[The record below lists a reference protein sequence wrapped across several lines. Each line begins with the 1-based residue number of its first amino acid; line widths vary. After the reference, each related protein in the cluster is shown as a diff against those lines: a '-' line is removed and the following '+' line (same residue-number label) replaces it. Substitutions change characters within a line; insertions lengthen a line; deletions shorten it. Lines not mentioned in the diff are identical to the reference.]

1 MSGNQPEKPQ
11 FGFYT
16 VPYLAANDERLSPL
30 DEKVFGYILALS
42 LGNGYCYA
50 SSNYLAEM
58 IGKSR
63 VVITRSIKKLEVT
76 GYIVKQVTRP
86 GYGQAERK
94 IYPLV
99 DRMGNRIADPF
110 SSSTPSSEGSSI
122 DGSMP
127 SSKDSSKGSSI
138 DGAQGS
144 EHTSTQVGVQ
154 GSTQGSTQ
162 GSEQDGVSDPTVGSK
177 TNLLENSDKSLDIG
191 PEDSFTVGSKTNLS
205 VGSKTN
211 HNIYK
216 TYIEKNN
223 KDKEKKKFTRE
234 RMNDFPPPFDKLTDK
249 QQAKLSS
256 YQQTMSEELVN
267 FEIERVANR
276 QTAPKNPFAYL
287 VAILNDLQAKGIT
300 TLEQAMADHQE
311 EYKQQ
316 EFEGEINHGQSKAK
330 PYRRQKKGRKV
341 EQLPAW
347 AADDYQPETG
357 QVTQEE
363 ADRLGDLIN
372 DVAAKKDPDPNR
384 PQWLDDDVPF

>member
-42 LGNGYCYA
+42 LETGYCYA
-50 SSNYLAEM
+50 STNYLAGM

-63 VVITRSIKKLEVT
+63 VVITRSIKKLETT

-86 GYGQAERK
+86 GYRQAERK

-99 DRMGNRIADPF
+99 DRMGNRLADPF
-110 SSSTPSSEGSSI
+110 S
-122 DGSMP
+122 
-127 SSKDSSKGSSI
+127 SSKGSSI
-138 DGAQGS
+138 DGS
-144 EHTSTQVGVQ
+144 EASSIPSSKDSSIPSSNDSEQVGVQ
-154 GSTQGSTQ
+154 SGVQSGVQGGTQN
-162 GSEQDGVSDPTVGSK
+162 GVIDPPIGSK
-177 TNLLENSDKSLDIG
+177 MNLLENSDKSLDIR
-191 PEDSFTVGSKTNLS
+191 PEDSFTVGSKM
-205 VGSKTN
+205 N

-216 TYIEKNN
+216 TYIDNRDIEKN
-223 KDKEKKKFTRE
+223 KKFTRE
-234 RMNDFPPPFDKLTDK
+234 RMNDFPPPFDKLTNS
-249 QQAKLSS
+249 QEMKLSS
-256 YQQTMSEELVN
+256 YQQTMSAELIN

-287 VAILNDLQAKGIT
+287 VTILNDLQAKGIT
-300 TLEQAMADHQE
+300 TLDEAMDDHQE
-311 EYKQQ
+311 EYAQR
-316 EFEGEINHGQSKAK
+316 EFEGAIDHGQSKAK

-357 QVTQEE
+357 QVTHEE
-363 ADRLGDLIN
+363 ADRLGNLIN
-372 DVAAKKDPDPNR
+372 DVAAKKDTDPDR

>member
-42 LGNGYCYA
+42 LETGYCYA

-63 VVITRSIKKLEVT
+63 AVITRSITKLEKT

-86 GYGQAERK
+86 GYRQAERK

-99 DRMGNRIADPF
+99 DRMGNRLADPF
-110 SSSTPSSEGSSI
+110 SSSKGNSI
-122 DGSMP
+122 P
-127 SSKDSSKGSSI
+127 SSKDSSEAGSIPSSKG
-138 DGAQGS
+138 
-144 EHTSTQVGVQ
+144 STQVGVQ
-154 GSTQGSTQ
+154 GGVQSGVQGGTQN
-162 GSEQDGVSDPTVGSK
+162 GVIDPPIGSK
-177 TNLLENSDKSLDIG
+177 TSLLENSDKSLDIG
-191 PEDSFTVGSKTNLS
+191 PEDSFTVGSKTSLS
-205 VGSKTN
+205 VGSKTS

-216 TYIEKNN
+216 TYINNRDIEKN
-223 KDKEKKKFTRE
+223 KKFTRE
-234 RMNDFPPPFDKLTDK
+234 RMNDFPPPFDKLTNS
-249 QQAKLSS
+249 QEMKLSS
-256 YQQTMSEELVN
+256 YQQTMSAELIN

-300 TLEQAMADHQE
+300 TLDKAMDDHQE
-311 EYKQQ
+311 EYAQR
-316 EFEGEINHGQSKAK
+316 EFEGAIDHGQSKAK

-341 EQLPAW
+341 EQLPTW

-363 ADRLGDLIN
+363 ADRLGELIN
-372 DVAAKKDPDPNR
+372 DVAAKKDTDPDR

>member
-42 LGNGYCYA
+42 LETGYCYA

-63 VVITRSIKKLEVT
+63 VVITRSIKKLVTT

-99 DRMGNRIADPF
+99 DRMGNRLTDPF
-110 SSSTPSSEGSSI
+110 AGSI
-122 DGSMP
+122 DGSKG
-127 SSKDSSKGSSI
+127 SSKD
-138 DGAQGS
+138 GS
-144 EHTSTQVGVQ
+144 E
-154 GSTQGSTQ
+154 GSTQ
-162 GSEQDGVSDPTVGSK
+162 DGTTDPTIDSEM
-177 TNLLENSDKSLDIG
+177 NLLENSDKSLDIG
-191 PEDSFTVGSKTNLS
+191 PEDSFTVGSKTKIS

-216 TYIEKNN
+216 TYIDNR
-223 KDKEKKKFTRE
+223 DREKKKKVTRE
-234 RMNDFPPPFDKLTDK
+234 RLTDFPSPFDKLTDK

-316 EFEGEINHGQSKAK
+316 EFEGEINHGQGKAK

-347 AADDYQPETG
+347 AADDYQPESG
-357 QVTQEE
+357 QVTHEE
-363 ADRLGDLIN
+363 ADRLGNLIN
-372 DVAAKKDPDPNR
+372 DVVAKNDTDPNR
-384 PQWLDDDVPF
+384 PQWLNGDVPF

>member
-42 LGNGYCYA
+42 LETGYCYA

-63 VVITRSIKKLEVT
+63 AVITRSITKLEKT

-86 GYGQAERK
+86 GYRQAERK

-99 DRMGNRIADPF
+99 DRMGNRLADPF
-110 SSSTPSSEGSSI
+110 SSS
-122 DGSMP
+122 
-127 SSKDSSKGSSI
+127 KDS
-138 DGAQGS
+138 
-144 EHTSTQVGVQ
+144 EQVGVQ
-154 GSTQGSTQ
+154 S
-162 GSEQDGVSDPTVGSK
+162 GVIDPPIGSK
-177 TNLLENSDKSLDIG
+177 TSLLENSDKSLDIG
-191 PEDSFTVGSKTNLS
+191 PEDSFTVGSKTSLS
-205 VGSKTN
+205 VGSKTS

-216 TYIEKNN
+216 NYIEKKNN
-223 KDKEKKKFTRE
+223 KRE
-234 RMNDFPPPFDKLTDK
+234 EEAHPQADEQFPPPFDKLTNS
-249 QQAKLSS
+249 QEIKLSS
-256 YQQTMSEELVN
+256 YQQTMSDELIN
-267 FEIERVANR
+267 FEIKRVANR

-300 TLEQAMADHQE
+300 TLDEAMDDHQE
-311 EYKQQ
+311 EYAQR
-316 EFEGEINHGQSKAK
+316 EFEGEIDHGQSKAK

-357 QVTQEE
+357 QVTHEE
-363 ADRLGDLIN
+363 ADRLGNLIN
-372 DVAAKKDPDPNR
+372 DVAAKKDTDPDR
-384 PQWLDDDVPF
+384 PQWLDGDVPF

>member
-42 LGNGYCYA
+42 LETGYCYA

-63 VVITRSIKKLEVT
+63 VVITRSIKKLETT

-86 GYGQAERK
+86 GYRKAERK

-99 DRMGNRIADPF
+99 DRMGNRLADPF
-110 SSSTPSSEGSSI
+110 ASSI
-122 DGSMP
+122 DGSKGNSIP
-127 SSKDSSKGSSI
+127 SSKDSSIPSSN
-138 DGAQGS
+138 DS
-144 EHTSTQVGVQ
+144 EQVGVQ
-154 GSTQGSTQ
+154 GGVQSGVQGGTQN
-162 GSEQDGVSDPTVGSK
+162 GVIDPPIGSK
-177 TNLLENSDKSLDIG
+177 MNLLENSDKSLDIG

-205 VGSKTN
+205 VGSKMN

-216 TYIEKNN
+216 TYIEKKNN
-223 KDKEKKKFTRE
+223 KRE
-234 RMNDFPPPFDKLTDK
+234 EEAHPQAAEQFPPPFDKLTNS
-249 QQAKLSS
+249 QEMKLSS
-256 YQQTMSEELVN
+256 YQQTMSAELIN

-300 TLEQAMADHQE
+300 TLDEAMDDHQE
-311 EYKQQ
+311 EYAQR
-316 EFEGEINHGQSKAK
+316 EFEGAIDHGQSKAK

-357 QVTQEE
+357 QVTHEE

-372 DVAAKKDPDPNR
+372 DVATKKDTDPDR

>member
-1 MSGNQPEKPQ
+1 MSGNRPEKPQ

-42 LGNGYCYA
+42 LETGYCYA

-63 VVITRSIKKLEVT
+63 AVITRSITKLEKT

-86 GYGQAERK
+86 GYRQAERK

-99 DRMGNRIADPF
+99 DRMGNRLADPF
-110 SSSTPSSEGSSI
+110 SSSKDSSI
-122 DGSMP
+122 P
-127 SSKDSSKGSSI
+127 SSKDSSEAGSIPS
-138 DGAQGS
+138 S
-144 EHTSTQVGVQ
+144 E
-154 GSTQGSTQ
+154 GSTQN
-162 GSEQDGVSDPTVGSK
+162 GVNDLSVGSK
-177 TNLLENSDKSLDIG
+177 TSLLENSDKSLDIG
-191 PEDSFTVGSKTNLS
+191 PEDSFTVGSKTSLS
-205 VGSKTN
+205 VGSKMN

-216 TYIEKNN
+216 TYIDNRDREK
-223 KDKEKKKFTRE
+223 KKKFTRE
-234 RMNDFPPPFDKLTDK
+234 RLNDFPPPFNELTNS
-249 QQAKLSS
+249 QEIKLSS
-256 YQQTMSEELVN
+256 YQQTMSAELIN

-300 TLEQAMADHQE
+300 TLDEAMADHRE
-311 EYKQQ
+311 EYSQR
-316 EFEGEINHGQSKAK
+316 EFEGAIDHGQSKAK
-330 PYRRQKKGRKV
+330 PYRRQKKGQKV

-372 DVAAKKDPDPNR
+372 DVAAKKDTDPDR

>member
-110 SSSTPSSEGSSI
+110 SSSTPSSKDSSI
-122 DGSMP
+122 DGSIP
-127 SSKDSSKGSSI
+127 SSI
-138 DGAQGS
+138 DSKQG
-144 EHTSTQVGVQ
+144 STQVGVQ
-154 GSTQGSTQ
+154 SSAYTSTQDGVQGST
-162 GSEQDGVSDPTVGSK
+162 QDGVSDPTVGSK

-205 VGSKTN
+205 VGSKMN

-216 TYIEKNN
+216 TYIDNRDIEKN
-223 KDKEKKKFTRE
+223 KKFTRE
-234 RMNDFPPPFDKLTDK
+234 RLNDFPPPFDKLTNS
-249 QQAKLSS
+249 QEIKLSS
-256 YQQTMSEELVN
+256 YQQTMSAELIN
-267 FEIERVANR
+267 FEVERVANR

-300 TLEQAMADHQE
+300 TLDEAMADHQE
-311 EYKQQ
+311 EYSQR
-316 EFEGEINHGQSKAK
+316 EFEGAIDHGQSKAK

-363 ADRLGDLIN
+363 ADRLGNLIN

>member
-30 DEKVFGYILALS
+30 DEKVLGYILALS
-42 LGNGYCYA
+42 LGTGYCYA

-110 SSSTPSSEGSSI
+110 SSSIPSSEGSPI
-122 DGSMP
+122 DGSIP

-138 DGAQGS
+138 DS
-144 EHTSTQVGVQ
+144 E
-154 GSTQGSTQ
+154 QGSTQ
-162 GSEQDGVSDPTVGSK
+162 GSEQDGVQGSTQGSEQDGSIDPPVGSK

-205 VGSKTN
+205 VGSKMN

-216 TYIEKNN
+216 TYIDNNNKEKN
-223 KDKEKKKFTRE
+223 KKFTRE
-234 RMNDFPPPFDKLTDK
+234 RMNDFPPPFDKLTNS
-249 QQAKLSS
+249 QEMKLSS
-256 YQQTMSEELVN
+256 YQQTMSAELIN

-300 TLEQAMADHQE
+300 TLDEAMNDHQE
-311 EYKQQ
+311 EYAQR
-316 EFEGEINHGQSKAK
+316 EFEGAIDHGQSKAK

-372 DVAAKKDPDPNR
+372 DVAAKKDTDPDR

>member
-1 MSGNQPEKPQ
+1 MSDNQPEKPQ

-42 LGNGYCYA
+42 LETGYCYA

-63 VVITRSIKKLEVT
+63 VVITRSIKKLVTT

-99 DRMGNRIADPF
+99 DRMGNRLTDPF
-110 SSSTPSSEGSSI
+110 AGSIDGSKGSSIPSSEDSSEAGSIPSSEGS
-122 DGSMP
+122 
-127 SSKDSSKGSSI
+127 
-138 DGAQGS
+138 
-144 EHTSTQVGVQ
+144 T
-154 GSTQGSTQ
+154 
-162 GSEQDGVSDPTVGSK
+162 QDGTTDPTIDSEI
-177 TNLLENSDKSLDIG
+177 NLLENSDKSLDIG
-191 PEDSFTVGSKTNLS
+191 PEDSFTVGSKTKLS

-216 TYIEKNN
+216 TYIDNR
-223 KDKEKKKFTRE
+223 DREKKKKVTRE
-234 RMNDFPPPFDKLTDK
+234 RLTDFPSPFDKLTDN
-249 QQAKLSS
+249 QQVKLSS
-256 YQQTMSEELVN
+256 YQQTMSEELIN

-300 TLEQAMADHQE
+300 TLDEAMDDHQE
-311 EYKQQ
+311 EYAQR
-316 EFEGEINHGQSKAK
+316 EFEGEIDHGQSKAK

-347 AADDYQPETG
+347 AADDCQPETG
-357 QVTQEE
+357 QVTHEE
-363 ADRLGDLIN
+363 ADRLGELIN
-372 DVAAKKDPDPNR
+372 DVAAKKDTDPDR
-384 PQWLDDDVPF
+384 P

>member
-42 LGNGYCYA
+42 LETGYCYA

-63 VVITRSIKKLEVT
+63 VVITRSIKKLETT

-86 GYGQAERK
+86 GYRQAERK

-99 DRMGNRIADPF
+99 DRMGNRLADPF
-110 SSSTPSSEGSSI
+110 SSSKDSSI
-122 DGSMP
+122 P
-127 SSKDSSKGSSI
+127 SSKGS
-138 DGAQGS
+138 
-144 EHTSTQVGVQ
+144 T
-154 GSTQGSTQ
+154 
-162 GSEQDGVSDPTVGSK
+162 QDGTTDPTIGSK
-177 TNLLENSDKSLDIG
+177 MNLLENSDKSLDIG

-216 TYIEKNN
+216 NYIEKKNN
-223 KDKEKKKFTRE
+223 KRE
-234 RMNDFPPPFDKLTDK
+234 EEAHPQAEEQFPPPFDKLTDN
-249 QQAKLSS
+249 QQTKLSS
-256 YQQTMSEELVN
+256 YQQTMSAELIN

-300 TLEQAMADHQE
+300 TLDGAMDDHQE
-311 EYKQQ
+311 EYAQR
-316 EFEGEINHGQSKAK
+316 EFEGAIDHGQSKAK

-357 QVTQEE
+357 QVTHEE
-363 ADRLGDLIN
+363 ADRLGGLIN
-372 DVAAKKDPDPNR
+372 DVAAKKDTDPDR

>member
-30 DEKVFGYILALS
+30 DEKVLGYILALS
-42 LGNGYCYA
+42 LGTGYCYA

-63 VVITRSIKKLEVT
+63 VVITRSIKKLETT

-110 SSSTPSSEGSSI
+110 AG
-122 DGSMP
+122 
-127 SSKDSSKGSSI
+127 SKDSSKAGSIDGSIPSSI
-138 DGAQGS
+138 DSAQGS

-154 GSTQGSTQ
+154 GSEQGSTQ
-162 GSEQDGVSDPTVGSK
+162 DGTTDPTIGSEM
-177 TNLLENSDKSLDIG
+177 NLLENSDKSLDIG

-205 VGSKTN
+205 VGSKMN

-216 TYIEKNN
+216 TYIDNRDREK
-223 KDKEKKKFTRE
+223 KKKFTRE
-234 RMNDFPPPFDKLTDK
+234 RLNDFPSPFDKLTDN
-249 QQAKLSS
+249 QQVKLSS
-256 YQQTMSEELVN
+256 YQQTMSEELIN

-300 TLEQAMADHQE
+300 TLDEAMADHQE
-311 EYKQQ
+311 EYAQR
-316 EFEGEINHGQSKAK
+316 EFEGAIDHGQSKAK
-330 PYRRQKKGRKV
+330 PYQRQKKGRKV

-372 DVAAKKDPDPNR
+372 DVAAKKDTDPDR

>member
-30 DEKVFGYILALS
+30 DEKVLGYILALS
-42 LGNGYCYA
+42 LGTGYCYA

-63 VVITRSIKKLEVT
+63 VVITRSIKKLETT

-86 GYGQAERK
+86 DYGKAERK

-99 DRMGNRIADPF
+99 DRMGNRLADPF
-110 SSSTPSSEGSSI
+110 
-122 DGSMP
+122 DGSIP
-127 SSKDSSKGSSI
+127 SSKDS
-138 DGAQGS
+138 
-144 EHTSTQVGVQ
+144 EQVGVQ
-154 GSTQGSTQ
+154 GSTQ
-162 GSEQDGVSDPTVGSK
+162 DGASDSTVGSK
-177 TNLLENSDKSLDIG
+177 MNLLEKSEKSLDIG
-191 PEDSFTVGSKTNLS
+191 PEASFTVGSEMNLS

-216 TYIEKNN
+216 TYIDNNNKEKN
-223 KDKEKKKFTRE
+223 KKFTRE
-234 RMNDFPPPFDKLTDK
+234 RMNDFPPPFDKLTNS
-249 QQAKLSS
+249 QEMKLSS
-256 YQQTMSEELVN
+256 YQQTMSAELIN

-300 TLEQAMADHQE
+300 TLDEAMDDHQE
-311 EYKQQ
+311 EYAQR
-316 EFEGEINHGQSKAK
+316 EFEGAIDHGQSKAK
-330 PYRRQKKGRKV
+330 PYRRQKKGQKV

-372 DVAAKKDPDPNR
+372 DVAAKKDTDPDR

>member
-42 LGNGYCYA
+42 LETGYCYA
-50 SSNYLAEM
+50 STNYLAGM

-63 VVITRSIKKLEVT
+63 VVITRSIKKLETT

-86 GYGQAERK
+86 GYRQAERK

-99 DRMGNRIADPF
+99 DRMGNRLADPF
-110 SSSTPSSEGSSI
+110 AGSI
-122 DGSMP
+122 DGSKGNSIP
-127 SSKDSSKGSSI
+127 SSNDS
-138 DGAQGS
+138 
-144 EHTSTQVGVQ
+144 EQVGVQ
-154 GSTQGSTQ
+154 SGIN
-162 GSEQDGVSDPTVGSK
+162 DPTIGSK
-177 TNLLENSDKSLDIG
+177 MNLLENPDKSLDIG
-191 PEDSFTVGSKTNLS
+191 PEDSFTVGSKM
-205 VGSKTN
+205 N

-216 TYIEKNN
+216 TYIEKKNN
-223 KDKEKKKFTRE
+223 KRE
-234 RMNDFPPPFDKLTDK
+234 EEAHPQAAKQFPSPFDKLINS
-249 QQAKLSS
+249 QEMKLSS
-256 YQQTMSEELVN
+256 YQQTMSAELIN

-300 TLEQAMADHQE
+300 TLDEAMDDHQE
-311 EYKQQ
+311 EYAQR
-316 EFEGEINHGQSKAK
+316 EFEGVIDHGQSKAK

-372 DVAAKKDPDPNR
+372 DVAAKKDTDPDR

>member
-42 LGNGYCYA
+42 LETGYCYA
-50 SSNYLAEM
+50 STNYLAEM

-63 VVITRSIKKLEVT
+63 VVITRSIKKLETT

-86 GYGQAERK
+86 DYGKAERK

-99 DRMGNRIADPF
+99 DRMGNRLAGPF
-110 SSSTPSSEGSSI
+110 
-122 DGSMP
+122 DGSIP
-127 SSKDSSKGSSI
+127 SSKDS
-138 DGAQGS
+138 
-144 EHTSTQVGVQ
+144 EQVGVQ
-154 GSTQGSTQ
+154 GSTQ
-162 GSEQDGVSDPTVGSK
+162 DGASDSTVGSK
-177 TNLLENSDKSLDIG
+177 MNLLEKSEKSLDIG
-191 PEDSFTVGSKTNLS
+191 PEASFTVGSEMNLS

-216 TYIEKNN
+216 TYMDNNNKEKN
-223 KDKEKKKFTRE
+223 KKFTRE
-234 RMNDFPPPFDKLTDK
+234 RMNDFPPPFDKLTNS
-249 QQAKLSS
+249 QEMKLSS
-256 YQQTMSEELVN
+256 YQQTMSAELIN

-300 TLEQAMADHQE
+300 TLDGAMDDHQE
-311 EYKQQ
+311 EYAQR
-316 EFEGEINHGQSKAK
+316 EFEGAIDHGQSKAK

-357 QVTQEE
+357 QVAHEE
-363 ADRLGDLIN
+363 AERLGNLIN
-372 DVAAKKDPDPNR
+372 DVAAKKDTDPDR
-384 PQWLDDDVPF
+384 PQWLDGDVPF